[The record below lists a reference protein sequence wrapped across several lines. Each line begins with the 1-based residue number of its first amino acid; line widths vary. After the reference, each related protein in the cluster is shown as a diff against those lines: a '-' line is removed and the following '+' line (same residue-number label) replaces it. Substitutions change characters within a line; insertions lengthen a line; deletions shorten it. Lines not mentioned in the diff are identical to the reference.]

1 MLFPVAIERGDENHA
16 HGVYVPDLPGCFSAG
31 DTWDEALANAREAI
45 EGHLE
50 VLSDGSEPIPE
61 AGTVEKYA
69 DNPDYAGMV
78 WALVDV
84 DITPYLGRSQKINVT
99 LPDGLISRIDDL
111 VSRSP
116 AYQSRSGF
124 LAKAS
129 MHELARQGS

>member
-1 MLFPVAIERGDENHA
+1 MLFPVAIDRGDENHA
-16 HGVYVPDLPGCFSAG
+16 HSVDVPDLPGCFSAG

-50 VLSDGSEPIPE
+50 VLSDGLEPIPE
-61 AGTVEKYA
+61 AGTVEKYV
-69 DNPDYAGMV
+69 DHPDYAGKV

-99 LPDGLISRIDDL
+99 LPDGLINRIDKL
-111 VSRSP
+111 VSCNP

-124 LAKAS
+124 LAQAS
-129 MHELARQGS
+129 LNELARQGL